1 MVALLV
7 LSAALA
13 QEPAVPADPAPGVTF
28 AWAVPQGGTLGV
40 VQETTTS
47 VQTPLGPQST
57 HFVVTSEHAVTK
69 PGTLGA
75 DPVAW
80 SEKVVRQQVDID
92 MAGEK
97 VAWSSDAKDDEG
109 EPKAPPGGFEALPLL
124 GSSTWTVEIAPDLT
138 AKVTGALAADTA
150 AKAHGAGLSDE
161 TVARLIG
168 DEGLAGALVGQLG
181 SLPRGAMAVGESRT
195 SPLELDVPGVG
206 KVAAQHTLKLDR
218 VEAGKAVLVETV
230 SAPDAFGKT
239 MSLKG
244 LKGTGELTWDVAAGR
259 PVSRTLDL
267 GFELVVASGEEEPF
281 VLPTRVQSAARVEI
295 R

>member
-13 QEPAVPADPAPGVTF
+13 QEPAAADPAPGVTF
-28 AWAVPQGGTLGV
+28 AWALPQGRTLGL

-47 VQTPLGPQST
+47 VRTPLGPQST
-57 HFVVTSEHAVTK
+57 RFVVTSEHAVTK
-69 PGTLGA
+69 GGTLGA

-80 SEKVVRQQVDID
+80 SEKVVRQQVDLD

-97 VAWSSDAKDDEG
+97 VAWNSDAKDEEG

-168 DEGLAGALVGQLG
+168 DEGLAGALVDQLG
-181 SLPRGAMAVGESRT
+181 SLPRGVMAVGESRT
-195 SPLELDVPGVG
+195 SPLTLDVPGVG
-206 KVAAQHTLKLDR
+206 RVDAQHTLKLDR
-218 VEAGKAVLVETV
+218 IEAGKAVLVESV
-230 SAPDAFGKT
+230 SAPDAFGKA

-267 GFELVVASGEEEPF
+267 GFDLVVDGGEEEPL